1 MTIKAAKVHDH
12 MLASPVH
19 QLGVTMTA
27 YASSPVIAPGQ
38 KVETFRYW
46 RMCAWAG
53 PAFLFVFFVFWGLL
67 GGNIPPIPANSP
79 ATTLANHYRG
89 DANLIRIGMG
99 VAMTFVVLYVIW
111 GLAFTKVIERGIER
125 GTDNNVLSTLQLWG
139 AGLTVVPLLIGSAFW
154 LTGSYR
160 PESLDPSILQ
170 LYYDMPWL
178 LINLA
183 YSVTTVQMCAMGVAF
198 LKDKR
203 ETPLYPRWLS
213 WFGIFVGVSFALELL
228 FPYFK
233 TGPFARQGVINFW
246 VEFFLWFFWIIFA
259 TVGVLKAIGRLEA
272 EAALEQ
278 QTPGAEVVGR
288 IA

>member
-1 MTIKAAKVHDH
+1 MLIVSAGHSGDAATKPEPAEPITNDGSPSNFMHDPKRRLPYSRPGHIYPSGIQISPPGEARTRLRLMTIKAAKVHDH

-203 ETPLYPRWLS
+203 ETPLYPRW
-213 WFGIFVGVSFALELL
+213 
-228 FPYFK
+228 
-233 TGPFARQGVINFW
+233 
-246 VEFFLWFFWIIFA
+246 
-259 TVGVLKAIGRLEA
+259 
-272 EAALEQ
+272 
-278 QTPGAEVVGR
+278 
-288 IA
+288 